1 MSRMLVAA
9 LTVWLLPLAAFAQ
22 DPQGDWR
29 GTLQAGAVKM
39 RIALHLG
46 ENSTMDS
53 PDQGASGV
61 PARMTHDGPNITVA
75 IAGVGSFEGSL
86 TEDGKTLSGALVQ
99 GAARMPITFERGVF
113 SAAKRPQTPTKPYPY
128 REVEARYDNPMRA
141 GVKLAGTLTLPPGT
155 GPFPAVMLITGSGP
169 QDRDETILE
178 HKPFLVVADDLTRR
192 GIAVLRVDD
201 RGTGGST
208 GAGQADTSV
217 DYASDVDAGL
227 AWLKARSDID
237 PKRVG
242 LIGHSEG
249 AVIAPMVAA
258 HDPSVAFLVLW
269 APPAVPGRDV
279 VVEQVRGLNVAAGAP
294 PEAVAR
300 SVAFQGALLDA
311 IMAAPDPKSALDEG
325 TKVARAAGIEPSQ
338 LRSMVR
344 PWYRYFLAHDPA
356 GPLRALRIPVLALLG
371 GKDTQVTAEQNLEP
385 LRIALTSNPK
395 AQVAVLPNLNHLFQ
409 TARTGSVNEYGQ
421 IEETVA
427 PIALKRIGDWVIA
440 QVEAP

>member
-29 GTLQAGAVKM
+29 GTLRAGAVKM

-46 ENSTMDS
+46 ESSTMDS

-128 REVEARYDNPMRA
+128 REVEARYDNPTRA
-141 GVKLAGTLTLPPGT
+141 GVKLAGTLTLPSGT
-155 GPFPAVMLITGSGP
+155 GPFPAVLLITGSGP

-269 APPAVPGRDV
+269 APPAVRGREV
-279 VVEQVRGLNVAAGAP
+279 VVEQVRGLTLAAGAP

-300 SVAFQGALLDA
+300 SVAVQGAILDA
-311 IMAAPDPKSALDEG
+311 IMAAPDPKAALEEG

-338 LRSMVR
+338 LQSMVR
-344 PWYRYFLAHDPA
+344 PWYRYFLAHDPK
-356 GPLRALRIPVLALLG
+356 GPLGAVRVPVLALLG
-371 GKDTQVTAEQNLEP
+371 GKDIQVTPEQNLEP
-385 LRIALTSNPK
+385 LRAALVSNPK
-395 AQVAVLPNLNHLFQ
+395 AEIAVLANLNHLFQ
-409 TARTGSVNEYGQ
+409 TAKTGTVDEYGQ

-427 PIALKRIGDWVIA
+427 PVALKKIGDWVIA

>member
-1 MSRMLVAA
+1 MRRMLLAVLA
-9 LTVWLLPLAAFAQ
+9 VWLLPVAAFAQ
-22 DPQGDWR
+22 DPHGDWR
-29 GTLQAGAVKM
+29 GTLHVGAVKM

-46 ENSTMDS
+46 ESSTMDS
-53 PDQGASGV
+53 PDQGANGV
-61 PARMTHDGPNITVA
+61 PARMTQEGRNVSVA

-86 TEDGKTLSGALVQ
+86 TEDGQTLSGALVQ

-128 REVEARYDNPMRA
+128 REVEARYDNPARA
-141 GVKLAGTLTLPPGT
+141 GVTLAGTLTLPPGT

-169 QDRDETILE
+169 QDRDETILG
-178 HKPFLVVADDLTRR
+178 HKPFQVVADDLTRR

-227 AWLKARSDID
+227 AWLRARSDID
-237 PKRVG
+237 PGRIG

-269 APPAVPGRDV
+269 APPAVRGREV
-279 VVEQVRGLNVAAGAP
+279 VVEQVRALNLAAGAP

-300 SVAFQGALLDA
+300 SVAVQGAILDA
-311 IMAAPDPKSALDEG
+311 IMAAPDPRIALEEA
-325 TKVARAAGIEPSQ
+325 TKVTRAAGVEPSQ
-338 LRSMVR
+338 LTSMVQ
-344 PWYRYFLAHDPA
+344 PWYLYFLAHDPA
-356 GPLRALRIPVLALLG
+356 GPLRAAKVPVLALLG
-371 GKDTQVTAEQNLEP
+371 GKDRQVTPEQNLEP
-385 LRIALTSNPK
+385 LRAALASNPK
-395 AQVAVLPNLNHLFQ
+395 AQIAVLANLNHLFQ
-409 TARTGSVNEYGQ
+409 TAKTGAVDEYGQ
-421 IEETVA
+421 IEETIA
-427 PIALKRIGDWVIA
+427 PVALKKIGDWVIA